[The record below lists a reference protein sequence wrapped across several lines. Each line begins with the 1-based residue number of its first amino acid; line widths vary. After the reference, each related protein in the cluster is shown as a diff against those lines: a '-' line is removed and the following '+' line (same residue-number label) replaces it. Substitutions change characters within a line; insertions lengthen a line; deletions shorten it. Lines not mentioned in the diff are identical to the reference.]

1 MASRA
6 TKQAPIVRLPPKSN
20 VEILM
25 TRSAQVAMI
34 LVGFVALVFAL
45 SAAEFILAPILL
57 GVVIGLMLSPV
68 ALQLERRGL
77 PSGLSALLVLML
89 FIAVVASIATIVAA
103 PLAFW
108 IDRLPQLWAQLQKQ
122 LADLKG
128 PLDAL
133 RDLREELKGVTG
145 GQGLTV
151 TVDEGVPVGSVAT
164 LAPAFAGQL
173 LLFFASLYFFVAT
186 RHQTR
191 ETILRLCFDRRMR
204 WRVAHIFQDMET
216 MVSRYLLSITVINL
230 AEGALY
236 GLALWI
242 IGVPSAALW
251 GVIAAVANFVV
262 FIGPACV
269 AVLMFAVGL
278 TQYDTL
284 GGSLIPVIVYL
295 SLNTL
300 EAQFVTPLAIGRAM
314 TMNPFIVLLALA
326 FWIWLWGALGGFVAI
341 PAVLLIYAVA
351 RNILPGVEWLATHP
365 IPTEHKRLRR

>member
-1 MASRA
+1 MVGRA

-20 VEILM
+20 IEILM

-34 LVGFVALVFAL
+34 FVGFVALVFAL
-45 SAAEFILAPILL
+45 YAAEFILAPIFL
-57 GVVIGLMLSPV
+57 GVVIGLMLGPV
-68 ALQLERRGL
+68 ATRLDMRGI
-77 PSGLSALLVLML
+77 PSGLSALLVLLL
-89 FIAVVASIATIVAA
+89 FLAIVASVAMMVAT
-103 PLAFW
+103 PLSFW
-108 IDRLPQLWAQLQKQ
+108 VDRLPQLWSQLQRQ

-128 PLDAL
+128 PMEAL
-133 RDLREELKGVTG
+133 RNLREELKGVTG
-145 GQGLTV
+145 GEGVTV
-151 TVDEGVPVGSVAT
+151 TVDEGVPVGSFAT
-164 LAPAFAGQL
+164 FAPAFAGQL

-186 RHQTR
+186 RRQTR
-191 ETILRLCFDRRMR
+191 ETVLRLCFDRRMR
-204 WRVAHIFQDMET
+204 WRVAHIFQDVES

-236 GLALWI
+236 GVALWI

-251 GVIAAVANFVV
+251 GVIAALANFVV

-278 TQYDTL
+278 TEYDTL
-284 GGSLIPVIVYL
+284 GASLIPVAVYL

-326 FWIWLWGALGGFVAI
+326 FWIWLWGPIGGFVAI
-341 PAVLLIYAVA
+341 PAVLIVYAVA
-351 RNILPGVEWLATHP
+351 RNIVPGVDWLATHP
-365 IPTEHKRLRR
+365 AVGRTTQGR